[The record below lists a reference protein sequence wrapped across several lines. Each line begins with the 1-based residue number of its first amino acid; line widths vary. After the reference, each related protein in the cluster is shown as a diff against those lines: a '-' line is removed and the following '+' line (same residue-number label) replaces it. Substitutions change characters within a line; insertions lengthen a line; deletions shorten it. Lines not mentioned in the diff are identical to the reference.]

1 MDIIQTLTTP
11 GGATYEMADGAARTV
26 LNTITPMIPS
36 NASSNNKLATQSDI
50 IGSNAGFSIV
60 SGKVCVTYQQ
70 AQE

>member
-1 MDIIQTLTTP
+1 MISYETVRDSGMD
-11 GGATYEMADGAARTV
+11 
-26 LNTITPMIPS
+26 
-36 NASSNNKLATQSDI
+36 NKLATQSDI